1 MIQRTIDDLQTLS
14 FHSSCI
20 SNRSVVYCFGDFEV
34 LAMYVEVREL
44 CKEIKL
50 LSNAHVHRMCMEK
63 NAKEVV

>member
-1 MIQRTIDDLQTLS
+1 MIYKHCHFIRVALVTGVLFI
-14 FHSSCI
+14 
-20 SNRSVVYCFGDFEV
+20 V
-34 LAMYVEVREL
+34 LAIYLEVREL

>member
-1 MIQRTIDDLQTLS
+1 MIQRSIGDLQTLS
-14 FHSSCI
+14 FHLSCV

-50 LSNAHVHRMCMEK
+50 LSNAYVHKNVHGEK
-63 NAKEVV
+63 C